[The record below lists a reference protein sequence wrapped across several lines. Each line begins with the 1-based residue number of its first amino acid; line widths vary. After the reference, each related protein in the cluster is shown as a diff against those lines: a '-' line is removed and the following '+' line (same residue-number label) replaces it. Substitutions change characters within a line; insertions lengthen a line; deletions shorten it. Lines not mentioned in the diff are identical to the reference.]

1 MSVLFNF
8 EIHTPYR
15 PFFIG
20 RVESIILTLADGE
33 AGIYAKHSSFTA
45 PVVSCILRI
54 KDEEGVMRSAF
65 ITDGILEVKDH
76 KTVLMVDAA
85 EWPNEIDQ
93 ERARA
98 AKQKA
103 EENMKTAS
111 LKFEVDNAKA
121 QLRRAEFRLKACT
134 LLLLCGFFLS
144 FCKAA
149 PPAHEAAPPEKE
161 TTHVFRM
168 PEGGEL
174 PVSAFGEI
182 WAYVIAGREAA
193 LRSDLPISDIGY
205 FGADIDSYGSL
216 VDVPDR
222 RKLPSFSG
230 RVHLVVKCDSR
241 SLTHFVLVPGSA
253 ERKALIAD
261 LAAASSRYDGLQID
275 FENVPQRDGGFFFS
289 FLAELRTACKN
300 KIFTVALPARMRK
313 LKDDVYDY
321 EKILPLVDRI
331 LVMAYDE
338 HWSTSA
344 PGPVASLSWCK
355 KVAEYSLNVIGREK
369 LIMGLPFYGRA
380 WGNPNPS
387 QAHVYTGI
395 ERVINENQ
403 VTDIRRE
410 NGIPTFEYKIPVSV
424 KVYYDDEYSL
434 SARMEMY
441 RTMGVPAIGFWRLG
455 QETPAVWS
463 YIKLNSR

>member
-1 MSVLFNF
+1 
-8 EIHTPYR
+8 
-15 PFFIG
+15 
-20 RVESIILTLADGE
+20 
-33 AGIYAKHSSFTA
+33 
-45 PVVSCILRI
+45 
-54 KDEEGVMRSAF
+54 
-65 ITDGILEVKDH
+65 
-76 KTVLMVDAA
+76 MVDAA
-85 EWPNEIDQ
+85 EWPDEIDQ

-103 EENMKTAS
+103 EENMKAAS

-121 QLRRAEFRLKACT
+121 QLRRAEYRLKAGT
-134 LLLLCGFFLS
+134 LALLCGFFLL
-144 FCKAA
+144 FCKTASRS
-149 PPAHEAAPPEKE
+149 HEAAPEDGVDV
-161 TTHVFRM
+161 VFEM
-168 PEGGEL
+168 PEGGAL
-174 PVSAFGEI
+174 PVSAFEEI
-182 WAYVIAGREAA
+182 WAYVVAGRE
-193 LRSDLPISDIGY
+193 SSMKSNLPVSDIGY

-216 VDVPDR
+216 IDVPDR
-222 RKLPSFSG
+222 RKLSSFSG

-261 LAAASSRYDGLQID
+261 LAAASSKYDGLQID
-275 FENVPQRDGGFFFS
+275 FENVPQRDGETFLS
-289 FLAELRTACKN
+289 FLADLRSACKN

-338 HWSTSA
+338 HWSTSV

-355 KVAEYSLNVIGREK
+355 KVADYSLNVVGREK

-380 WGNPNPS
+380 WGSPNPS

-395 ERVINENQ
+395 ERVINEHK
-403 VTDIRRE
+403 VTEIRRE
-410 NGIPTFEYKIPVSV
+410 NGIPTFQYRIPVSV

-441 RTMGVPAIGFWRLG
+441 RTMGVAAIGFWRLG
-455 QETPAVWS
+455 QETPSIWS
-463 YIKLNSR
+463 YITLNPR